1 MYQAHWGLSALPFL
15 EDHDPRFFF
24 ESSPAR
30 EALARLAYAVRD
42 RRGMAV
48 LGGPC
53 GAGKSAV
60 ARRFAADLRAAGIPV
75 AVVAH
80 PALSTWEF
88 LRETARQVAPDV
100 PVPVDP
106 VDLLALLRQS
116 VAGKPGTVLVVDPAD
131 RVAEPGVWES
141 VRWLA
146 EREGEAGRVGAVLVG
161 PVEDLSW
168 TGPLSQRVVLT
179 CAAIPMDR
187 AETERYVAHRVAAA
201 GGPTGLFDGPA
212 LDALQSASQGVCR
225 RVNQLADLSLFVA
238 YGRGAATVGAD
249 FVAEACSGWAGAA
262 GAPVG
267 NSR

>member
-15 EDHDPRFFF
+15 DDHDPRFFF
-24 ESSPAR
+24 ESSSAR
-30 EALARLAYAVRD
+30 EALARLGYAVRA
-42 RRGMAV
+42 RRGTAV
-48 LGGPC
+48 LGGPP

-60 ARRFAADLRAAGIPV
+60 ARRFAGSLKAAGIPS

-88 LRETARQVAPDV
+88 LREAARQLAPDV
-100 PVPVDP
+100 SVPADP

-116 VAGKPGTVLVVDPAD
+116 VAAEAGAVLVVDPAD

-141 VRWLA
+141 IRWLA
-146 EREGEAGRVGAVLVG
+146 EREGEVGKVGAVLVG

-168 TGPLSQRVVLT
+168 TGPLSGRVVLT
-179 CAAIPMDR
+179 CAALPMDR

-201 GGPTGLFDGPA
+201 GGPPDLFDAPA
-212 LDALQSASQGVCR
+212 LDALQSASQGICR

-238 YGRGAATVGAD
+238 YGRGARTVGAD
-249 FVAEACSGWAGAA
+249 LVAEAASGWAGAA
-262 GAPVG
+262 GAAAG
-267 NSR
+267 KGR